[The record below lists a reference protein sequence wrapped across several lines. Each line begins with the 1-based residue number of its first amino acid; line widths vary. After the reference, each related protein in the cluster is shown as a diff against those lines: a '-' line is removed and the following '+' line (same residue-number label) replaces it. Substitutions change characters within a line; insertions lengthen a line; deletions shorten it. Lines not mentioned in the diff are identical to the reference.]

1 MIKLNPQVRR
11 DLIISAALIAAR
23 QPGGWIG
30 LTRSTIATY
39 AGVSEGLVSRYLGSM
54 IEARRV
60 IMDVAINQQITEI
73 IVQSRI
79 AHDGYAPVN

>member
-1 MIKLNPQVRR
+1 MTKLLPAVRR
-11 DLIISAALIAAR
+11 DLILNAAIIAAR
-23 QPGGWIG
+23 QPGGWIA

-54 IEARRV
+54 DEARRV
-60 IMDVAINQQITEI
+60 IMTEAVRQGIDDI